1 MNTQKFRK
9 LTLLAAALIAVGLT
23 GCGGGDGDTSSA
35 VAPADTGGD
44 VVPMSRIVDTSKK
57 GITAAWVGTGIGK
70 TISPSD
76 MRAHYKMPA
85 DLDGTGQ
92 TIAIVT
98 APGSGDPAA
107 DLNYF
112 SNYYKLPQC
121 NAANPCFSR
130 INLMSNPAR
139 KISASV
145 DWAMEVAL
153 DVQWAHAVAPGAKIV
168 LVTANSTG
176 LFDMMNAVKTASK
189 IPGVTTVSMSWG
201 GKDQLLSTTK
211 TLDGIFAA
219 APGVAF
225 FAATG
230 DWGNQGKNQ
239 TYPSTSP
246 YVTAVGGTSI
256 SRAGTVEDPID
267 EVTWRY
273 GGGGA
278 SQYAPMPRYQ
288 TQYLT
293 GSNVLALSNGK
304 RTVPDVAYNA
314 DPAWSPVG
322 IRVNGTWRAVGGTS
336 AGAPQWAGIAALL
349 AQNMAKRG
357 QPFNTYVQGA
367 GGFNALLYQ
376 TKLYTSFTD
385 ITSGSNAQGAV
396 RNNCALCS
404 AGTGYDAATGLGVP
418 NVDNLVKFF

>member
-1 MNTQKFRK
+1 MNTHKFHK
-9 LTLLAAALIAVGLT
+9 LSLLVVSLIAAGLT
-23 GCGGGDGDTSSA
+23 GCGGGDSAGTSVTASA
-35 VAPADTGGD
+35 DSGGD
-44 VVPMSRIVDTSKK
+44 VVRMSRIVDTSKK
-57 GITAAWVGTGIGK
+57 GINAMWVGSGVGNTV
-70 TISPSD
+70 SPSD
-76 MRAHYKMPA
+76 MRSHYKMPA

-121 NAANPCFSR
+121 NTTNPCFSR
-130 INLMSNPAR
+130 IDLSGGKKPPA
-139 KISASV
+139 AT

-201 GKDQLLSTTK
+201 GKDQLLSTAK
-211 TLDGIFAA
+211 TLDAIFAA

-230 DWGNQGKNQ
+230 DAGNQGTNQ
-239 TYPSTSP
+239 SYPSTSS

-256 SRAGTVEDPID
+256 SRAGTVADPIK
-267 EVTWRY
+267 EITWSL

-278 SQYAPMPRYQ
+278 SLYAPMPLYQ

-293 GSNVLALSNGK
+293 SGTVLALSKGK

-322 IRVNGTWRAVGGTS
+322 VRVNGTWRAIGGTS

-349 AQNMAKRG
+349 AQNMARRG
-357 QPFNTYVQGA
+357 QPFDTYLRGA

-385 ITSGSNAQGAV
+385 ITTGSNAQGAV

-418 NVDNLVKFF
+418 NVGNLIKFF

>member
-1 MNTQKFRK
+1 MNTQNFRK
-9 LTLLAAALIAVGLT
+9 LSLLAAALIAAGLT
-23 GCGGGDGDTSSA
+23 GCGGGSDSA
-35 VAPADTGGD
+35 DSGVSVSANTGGD
-44 VVPMSRIVDTSKK
+44 VVRMSRIIDTSKK
-57 GITAAWVGTGIGK
+57 GVNAAWVGSGVGK
-70 TISPSD
+70 TVSPAD
-76 MRAHYKMPA
+76 IRAHYKMPE

-98 APGSGDPAA
+98 APSSSDPAA

-121 NAANPCFSR
+121 NTANPCFSR
-130 INLMSNPAR
+130 INLSSPTR
-139 KISASV
+139 KISAAN
-145 DWAMEVAL
+145 DWDMEVAL

-176 LFDMMNAVKTASK
+176 LFDMMNAVKVASK
-189 IPGVTTVSMSWG
+189 IPGVTAVSMSWG
-201 GKDQLLSTTK
+201 GRDQPVEYTK
-211 TLDGIFAA
+211 TLDAVFAA

-230 DWGNQGKNQ
+230 DWGNQGTNQ
-239 TYPSTSP
+239 TYPSTSA
-246 YVTAVGGTSI
+246 YVTAVGGTSVQG
-256 SRAGTVEDPID
+256 AGTPTDPLN

-278 SQYAPMPRYQ
+278 SQYAPMPLYQ

-293 GSNVLALSNGK
+293 SSNVLAFSNGK

-314 DPAWSPVG
+314 DPVWSPVG
-322 IRVNGTWRAVGGTS
+322 IRVNKTWRAVGGTS

-357 QPFNTYVQGA
+357 QPFDTYLRGA
-367 GGFNALLYQ
+367 GGFNTLLYQ

-418 NVDNLVKFF
+418 NVENLVKFF

>member
-1 MNTQKFRK
+1 MNTRKFHK
-9 LTLLAAALIAVGLT
+9 LSLLVVSLIAAGLT
-23 GCGGGDGDTSSA
+23 GCGGGDSADTSVTASA
-35 VAPADTGGD
+35 DNGGE
-44 VVPMSRIVDTSKK
+44 VVRMSRIVDTSKK
-57 GITAAWVGTGIGK
+57 GVNAAWVGSGVGK
-70 TISPSD
+70 TVSPSD

-98 APGSGDPAA
+98 APSTGDPAA

-139 KISASV
+139 KISAGT

-168 LVTANSTG
+168 LVTANTHG
-176 LFDMMNAVKTASK
+176 LFDMMNAVKVASK

-201 GKDQLLSTTK
+201 GRDQPLTTAK
-211 TLDGIFAA
+211 TLDAIFAA

-230 DWGNQGKNQ
+230 DWGNQGTNQ
-239 TYPSTSP
+239 TYPSTSS
-246 YVTAVGGTSI
+246 YVTAVGGTSVQ
-256 SRAGTVEDPID
+256 RAGTPTDPLN
-267 EVTWRY
+267 EVTWRL

-278 SQYAPMPRYQ
+278 SQYVSMPLYQ

-349 AQNMAKRG
+349 AQNMARRG
-357 QPFNTYVQGA
+357 QPFSTYVRGA

-385 ITSGSNAQGAV
+385 ITTGSNAQGAV

-418 NVDNLVKFF
+418 NVENLVKFF

>member
-1 MNTQKFRK
+1 MNNTPHFF
-9 LTLLAAALIAVGLT
+9 LTTVAVCLVTAGLA
-23 GCGGGDGDTSSA
+23 GCGGGGSDTTTAVGPSSA
-35 VAPADTGGD
+35 DTQ
-44 VVPMSRIVDTSKK
+44 VTPHNRLVDTSKK
-57 GITAAWVGTGIGK
+57 GINAAWVGNGIGK
-70 TISPSD
+70 TVSPADIRS
-76 MRAHYKMPA
+76 HYNMPA
-85 DLDGTGQ
+85 GLDGTGQ
-92 TIAIVT
+92 VIAIVA
-98 APGSGDPAA
+98 APGTGDPAA

-130 INLMSNPAR
+130 IDLSQPGR
-139 KISASV
+139 KIGPNS

-168 LVTANSTG
+168 LVTANSTS
-176 LFDMMNAVKTASK
+176 LMDAMAAVKVATK
-189 IPGVTTVSMSWG
+189 IPSVTAVSMSWG
-201 GKDQLLSTTK
+201 AKDQILEYTK
-211 TLDGIFAA
+211 TLDTYFTA

-230 DWGNQGKNQ
+230 DLGNQGKNQ

-256 SRAGTVEDPID
+256 SRAGTPTDPLQ
-267 EVTWRY
+267 EVTWY
-273 GGGGA
+273 LGGGGA
-278 SQYAPMPRYQ
+278 SAYAPMPRYQ
-288 TQYLT
+288 TMYLT
-293 GSNVLALSNGK
+293 GSNLLALSNGK

-322 IRVNGTWRAVGGTS
+322 IRVNGVWRAIGGTS

-357 QPFNTYVQGA
+357 QPFNTYLQGA

-396 RNNCALCS
+396 RNSCALCS

-418 NVDNLVKFF
+418 NVANLITYF

>member
-9 LTLLAAALIAVGLT
+9 LSLLAAALIAVGLT
-23 GCGGGDGDTSSA
+23 GCGGGDGDTSST

-44 VVPMSRIVDTSKK
+44 VVRMSRIVDTSKK

-76 MRAHYKMPA
+76 MRAHYNMPA

-98 APGSGDPAA
+98 APGTGDPAA

-211 TLDGIFAA
+211 SLDGIFAA

-256 SRAGTVEDPID
+256 SRAGTVEDPVKEI
-267 EVTWRY
+267 TWSL

-278 SQYAPMPRYQ
+278 SLYAPMPRYQ
-288 TQYLT
+288 TMYLT

>member
-1 MNTQKFRK
+1 MNKNPYFFWPA
-9 LTLLAAALIAVGLT
+9 LAACLFTTVLA
-23 GCGGGDGDTSSA
+23 GCGGGGSDTSTA
-35 VAPADTGGD
+35 VGPSSADTQ
-44 VVPMSRIVDTSKK
+44 VVAHNRLVDTSKK

-70 TISPSD
+70 TVSPADIRSQ
-76 MRAHYKMPA
+76 YNMPA

-92 TIAIVT
+92 VIAIVT
-98 APGSGDPAA
+98 APSTGDPAA

-130 INLMSNPAR
+130 INLSSPTR
-139 KISASV
+139 KISAAN

-176 LFDMMNAVKTASK
+176 LFDMMNAVKVASK
-189 IPGVTTVSMSWG
+189 IPGVTAVSMSWG
-201 GKDQLLSTTK
+201 GRDQPVEYTK
-211 TLDGIFAA
+211 TLDTYFTA

-246 YVTAVGGTSI
+246 YVTAVGGTSVQR
-256 SRAGTVEDPID
+256 SGTPTDPLN

-278 SQYAPMPRYQ
+278 SQYTPMPLYQ

-314 DPAWSPVG
+314 DPVWSPVG
-322 IRVNGTWRAVGGTS
+322 IRVNGVWRAVGGTS

-357 QPFNTYVQGA
+357 QPFNTYLQGA

-376 TKLYTSFTD
+376 TKLYTSFGD

-396 RNNCALCS
+396 RNTCALCS
-404 AGTGYDAATGLGVP
+404 AGPGYDAATGLGVP
-418 NVDNLVKFF
+418 NVANLITYF